1 MHPAIDSGIVT
12 GHAPVSYWP
21 IFCLS
26 LEGRKESWTI
36 RGQRTC
42 PLYNI
47 YINIITVSLDVSIQ
61 RRHRK
66 PSLRTPGAFPVVAS
80 LPPTGNASAVR
91 RLLTAAIVPFFVSL
105 LHLPNPWLEWCV
117 RVGHKTGAHVPCSF
131 RTAVHLRPT
140 RTDKFKCCETGPTVF
155 PPYPRR
161 LESLTVCR
169 CHHFVLSYL
178 KTLSVGLAGVWTHD
192 LSLSRPALSQLS

>member
-66 PSLRTPGAFPVVAS
+66 PSLRTAGAFPVVAS

-91 RLLTAAIVPFFVSL
+91 RLLTAGIVPFFVSL
-105 LHLPNPWLEWCV
+105 LYHP
-117 RVGHKTGAHVPCSF
+117 
-131 RTAVHLRPT
+131 
-140 RTDKFKCCETGPTVF
+140 
-155 PPYPRR
+155 
-161 LESLTVCR
+161 
-169 CHHFVLSYL
+169 
-178 KTLSVGLAGVWTHD
+178 THD
-192 LSLSRPALSQLS
+192 LNDVWRLATKLGLTSPALFEQRNIYIPQKQISLSAVRRDLRFFLLILGD

>member
-105 LHLPNPWLEWCV
+105 LYPPNP
-117 RVGHKTGAHVPCSF
+117 
-131 RTAVHLRPT
+131 
-140 RTDKFKCCETGPTVF
+140 
-155 PPYPRR
+155 
-161 LESLTVCR
+161 
-169 CHHFVLSYL
+169 
-178 KTLSVGLAGVWTHD
+178 
-192 LSLSRPALSQLS
+192 